1 MFKWIGLFIGII
13 VGRFWGG
20 LIGWLIGSLLDRLFA
35 PKVKIYTHRYQR
47 SDFME
52 SMLILTAAVLKAD
65 GHVERS
71 EFAYVRD
78 YLVRALGPMQ
88 AQNAMNRLT
97 EILGESYNIESV
109 CSELRQSSTIHERLL
124 IIQFLFGVATAD
136 GELHSSEIAT
146 IELISQWCGVARSD
160 YESIKAMFTYG
171 FYGNT
176 GSTGNTSG
184 SGGYSGGYS
193 GGSGSGSGYRS
204 HTLDSDYQILE
215 ISPDASDDEVKK
227 AYRNLAKKYHPD
239 RVAHLGDD
247 MRKAAEEKFSRLS
260 QAYDNIRKSRGM
272 K

>member
-1 MFKWIGLFIGII
+1 MFKWIGAIIGAIS
-13 VGRFWGG
+13 GGFLGG
-20 LIGWLIGSLLDRLFA
+20 LIGWFIGSLIDRLFA
-35 PKVKIYTHRYQR
+35 PKVKIYTQHYQR

-52 SMLILTAAVLKAD
+52 SLLILTSAVLKAD

-78 YLVRALGPMQ
+78 YLVRSLGPMQ
-88 AQNAMNRLT
+88 AQDAMNRLT

-109 CSELRQSSTIHERLL
+109 CSELCQSSTIHERLL

-136 GELHSSEIAT
+136 GELHPSEVAV
-146 IELISQWCGVARSD
+146 IELIAQWSGVARSD
-160 YESIKAMFTYG
+160 YESIKAMFTYS
-171 FYGNT
+171 YSNT
-176 GSTGNTSG
+176 GSG
-184 SGGYSGGYS
+184 SAG
-193 GGSGSGSGYRS
+193 GYRS

-227 AYRNLAKKYHPD
+227 AYRTLAKKYHPD

>member
-1 MFKWIGLFIGII
+1 MFKWIGVIIGAIS
-13 VGRFWGG
+13 GGFLGG
-20 LIGWLIGSLLDRLFA
+20 LIGWFIGSLIDRLFA
-35 PKVKIYTHRYQR
+35 PKVKIYTQHYQR

-52 SMLILTAAVLKAD
+52 SLLILTAAVLKAD
-65 GHVERS
+65 GRVERT

-78 YLVRALGPMQ
+78 YLVRSLGPMQ
-88 AQNAMNRLT
+88 AQDAMNRLT

-109 CSELRQSSTIHERLL
+109 CSELRQNSNIHERLL

-136 GELHSSEIAT
+136 GELHQSEVAV
-146 IELISQWCGVARSD
+146 IELIAQWSGVARSD
-160 YESIKAMFTYG
+160 YESIKAMFTYS
-171 FYGNT
+171 YANT
-176 GSTGNTSG
+176 GNNG
-184 SGGYSGGYS
+184 SYSS
-193 GGSGSGSGYRS
+193 GGSGSGSSSTGGYRS

-215 ISPDASDDEVKK
+215 ISPDATDDEVKK

>member
-1 MFKWIGLFIGII
+1 MFKWIGLIIGGISY
-13 VGRFWGG
+13 GFWGG
-20 LIGWLIGSLLDRLFA
+20 FLGWLLGSLVDRLFA
-35 PKVKIYTHRYQR
+35 PRVKIYTQHYQR

-78 YLVRALGPMQ
+78 YLVRSLGPMQ
-88 AQNAMNRLT
+88 AQEAMNRLT

-136 GELHSSEIAT
+136 GELHQSEVSV
-146 IELISQWCGVARSD
+146 IELIAQWSGVSRSD
-160 YESIKAMFTYG
+160 YESIKAMFTYS
-171 FYGNT
+171 Y
-176 GSTGNTSG
+176 SG
-184 SGGYSGGYS
+184 SSSYGGYSSS
-193 GGSGSGSGYRS
+193 GGSGNTGGYRS

-215 ISPDASDDEVKK
+215 ISPDATDDEVKK

>member
-13 VGRFWGG
+13 TGRFWGG
-20 LIGWLIGSLLDRLFA
+20 VLGWLLGSLLDRLFA
-35 PKVKIYTHRYQR
+35 PKVKIYTRHYQR

-65 GHVERS
+65 GRVERS
-71 EFAYVRD
+71 EFSFVRN

-97 EILGESYNIESV
+97 EILGESYNIEAV
-109 CSELRQSSTIHERLL
+109 CSELRQNSTIHERLL

-136 GELHSSEIAT
+136 GELHQSEIAI
-146 IELISQWCGVARSD
+146 IELIAQWSGVARSD
-160 YESIKAMFTYG
+160 YESIKAMYTYG
-171 FYGNT
+171 FSGNG
-176 GSTGNTSG
+176 GSSS
-184 SGGYSGGYS
+184 SGGSYSGGES
-193 GGSGSGSGYRS
+193 TSYRS

-215 ISPDASDDEVKK
+215 ISPNATDDEVKK

-247 MRKAAEEKFSRLS
+247 MRKAAEEKFARLS
-260 QAYDNIRKSRGM
+260 QAYDNIRKARGM

>member
-13 VGRFWGG
+13 AGRFWGG
-20 LIGWLIGSLLDRLFA
+20 LLGWLIGSLIDRLFA
-35 PKVKIYTHRYQR
+35 PKVKIYTQHYQR

-78 YLVRALGPMQ
+78 YLVRSLGPMQ

-136 GELHSSEIAT
+136 GELHQSEVSV
-146 IELISQWCGVARSD
+146 IELIAQWSGVARSD

-171 FYGNT
+171 YYSNAGNT
-176 GSTGNTSG
+176 GNG
-184 SGGYSGGYS
+184 GGYS
-193 GGSGSGSGYRS
+193 GGSSSGSSGYRS

-215 ISPDASDDEVKK
+215 ISPDASDEEVKK

>member
-13 VGRFWGG
+13 AGHFWGG
-20 LIGWLIGSLLDRLFA
+20 VLGWFLGSLIDRLFA
-35 PKVKIYTHRYQR
+35 PKVKIYTQHYQR

-78 YLVRALGPMQ
+78 YLVRSLGPMH
-88 AQNAMNRLT
+88 AQDAMNRLT

-136 GELHSSEIAT
+136 GELHQSEVSV
-146 IELISQWCGVARSD
+146 IELIAQWSGVARSD
-160 YESIKAMFTYG
+160 YESIKAMFTYSYANSG
-171 FYGNT
+171 NNGSYSSGGNGNT
-176 GSTGNTSG
+176 G
-184 SGGYSGGYS
+184 
-193 GGSGSGSGYRS
+193 GYRS

-227 AYRNLAKKYHPD
+227 AYRSLAKKYHPD

>member
-1 MFKWIGLFIGII
+1 MFKWIGLIIGII
-13 VGRFWGG
+13 TGGFWGG
-20 LIGWLIGSLLDRLFA
+20 FLGWLIGSLIDRLFA
-35 PKVKIYTHRYQR
+35 PKVKIYTQHYQR

-52 SMLILTAAVLKAD
+52 SLLILTAAVLKAD

-71 EFAYVRD
+71 EFAYVRN
-78 YLVRALGPMQ
+78 YLVRSLGPAQ
-88 AQNAMNRLT
+88 AQDAMNRLT

-109 CSELRQSSTIHERLL
+109 CSELRQSSNIHERLL

-136 GELHSSEIAT
+136 GELHQAEIAI
-146 IELISQWCGVARSD
+146 IELIAQWSGVNRND
-160 YESIKAMFTYG
+160 YESIKAMFTYS
-171 FYGNT
+171 YSGNSS
-176 GSTGNTSG
+176 ST
-184 SGGYSGGYS
+184 GGYSNS
-193 GGSGSGSGYRS
+193 GNNGSSSRYRS

-215 ISPDASDDEVKK
+215 ISPDATDEEVKK

>member
-1 MFKWIGLFIGII
+1 MFKWIGLIIGAISY
-13 VGRFWGG
+13 GFWGG
-20 LIGWLIGSLLDRLFA
+20 FLGWLLGSLIDRLFA
-35 PKVKIYTHRYQR
+35 PKVKIYTRHYQR

-78 YLVRALGPMQ
+78 YLVRSLGPMQ

-109 CSELRQSSTIHERLL
+109 CSELRENSTIHERLL

-136 GELHSSEIAT
+136 GELHPSEVAV
-146 IELISQWCGVARSD
+146 IELIAQWCGVARSD
-160 YESIKAMFTYG
+160 YESIKAMFTYS
-171 FYGNT
+171 YAN
-176 GSTGNTSG
+176 SNSG
-184 SGGYSGGYS
+184 SGGGYS
-193 GGSGSGSGYRS
+193 GSSSSGSTGGYRS

-227 AYRNLAKKYHPD
+227 AYRTLAKKYHPD

-260 QAYDNIRKSRGM
+260 QAYDNIRKARGM

>member
-13 VGRFWGG
+13 AGRFWGG
-20 LIGWLIGSLLDRLFA
+20 LLGWLLGSLLDRLFA
-35 PKVKIYTHRYQR
+35 PKVKIYTRHYQR

-65 GHVERS
+65 GRVERS
-71 EFAYVRD
+71 EFAFVRN
-78 YLVRALGPMQ
+78 YLTRSLGPVQ
-88 AQNAMNRLT
+88 AQQALNRLT

-109 CSELRQSSTIHERLL
+109 CSELRQNSTIHERLL

-136 GELHSSEIAT
+136 GELHQSETSI
-146 IELISQWCGVARSD
+146 IELIAQWCGVARSD
-160 YESIKAMFTYG
+160 YESIKAMFSYG

-176 GSTGNTSG
+176 GNSGNG
-184 SGGYSGGYS
+184 SGY
-193 GGSGSGSGYRS
+193 SGSGSAGGYRS

-215 ISPDASDDEVKK
+215 ISPNATDEEVKK
-227 AYRNLAKKYHPD
+227 AYRTLAKKYHPD

-247 MRKAAEEKFSRLS
+247 MRKAAEEKFARLS
-260 QAYDNIRKSRGM
+260 QAYDNIRKARGM

>member
-13 VGRFWGG
+13 AGRFWGG
-20 LIGWLIGSLLDRLFA
+20 LIGWLIGSLIDRLFA
-35 PKVKIYTHRYQR
+35 PKVKIYTQHYQR

-52 SMLILTAAVLKAD
+52 SLLILTAAVLKAD
-65 GHVERS
+65 GHVERT
-71 EFAYVRD
+71 EFTFVRN
-78 YLVRALGPMQ
+78 YLVRSLGPMQ

-109 CSELRQSSTIHERLL
+109 CSELRQSSNIHERLL
-124 IIQFLFGVATAD
+124 IIQFLFGVATSD
-136 GELHSSEIAT
+136 GELHQSEIAI
-146 IELISQWCGVARSD
+146 IELIAQWCGVARSD
-160 YESIKAMFTYG
+160 YESIKAMYTYG

-176 GSTGNTSG
+176 GNNSG
-184 SGGYSGGYS
+184 SGGYS
-193 GGSGSGSGYRS
+193 GGSGSSNGYRS

-215 ISPDASDDEVKK
+215 ISPDATDEEVKK
-227 AYRNLAKKYHPD
+227 AYRTLAKKYHPD

>member
-13 VGRFWGG
+13 AGRFWGG
-20 LIGWLIGSLLDRLFA
+20 LAGWLLGSLIDRLFA
-35 PKVKIYTHRYQR
+35 PKVKIYTQHYQR
-47 SDFME
+47 SDFIE
-52 SMLILTAAVLKAD
+52 SLLILTAAVLKAD

-71 EFAYVRD
+71 EFTFVRN

-109 CSELRQSSTIHERLL
+109 CSELRQNSTIHERLL
-124 IIQFLFGVATAD
+124 ILQFLFGVATAD
-136 GELHSSEIAT
+136 GELHQSETAI
-146 IELISQWCGVARSD
+146 IELIAQWCGVARSD
-160 YESIKAMFTYG
+160 YESIKAMYTYG
-171 FYGNT
+171 FYGTGGNT
-176 GSTGNTSG
+176 GNG
-184 SGGYSGGYS
+184 GGYSGG
-193 GGSGSGSGYRS
+193 GSTGSYRS

-215 ISPDASDDEVKK
+215 ISPDATDDEVKK

>member
-1 MFKWIGLFIGII
+1 MFKWIGLIIGII
-13 VGRFWGG
+13 SGGFWGA
-20 LIGWLIGSLLDRLFA
+20 LLGWFLGSLIDRLFA
-35 PKVKIYTHRYQR
+35 PKVKIYTQHYQR

-52 SMLILTAAVLKAD
+52 SLLILTAAVLKAD

-78 YLVRALGPMQ
+78 YLVRSLGPNQ
-88 AQNAMNRLT
+88 AHQAMNRLT

-109 CSELRQSSTIHERLL
+109 CSELRQNSNIHERLL

-136 GELHSSEIAT
+136 GELHQSEVAV
-146 IELISQWCGVARSD
+146 IELIAQWSGVARSD

-171 FYGNT
+171 YYGN
-176 GSTGNTSG
+176 TGNTSG
-184 SGGYSGGYS
+184 SGSYS
-193 GGSGSGSGYRS
+193 GGSGSSNGYRS

-215 ISPDASDDEVKK
+215 ISPNATDDEVKK

-247 MRKAAEEKFSRLS
+247 MRKAAEEKFARLS

>member
-1 MFKWIGLFIGII
+1 MFKWIGLIIGII

-20 LIGWLIGSLLDRLFA
+20 VLGWFLGSLMDRLFA
-35 PKVKIYTHRYQR
+35 PKVKIYTRHYQR

-78 YLVRALGPMQ
+78 YLVRSLGPMQ

-109 CSELRQSSTIHERLL
+109 CSELRENSTIHERLL

-136 GELHSSEIAT
+136 SELHPSEVAV
-146 IELISQWCGVARSD
+146 IELIAQWCGVARSD
-160 YESIKAMFTYG
+160 YESIKAMFTYS
-171 FYGNT
+171 YSN
-176 GSTGNTSG
+176 SSN
-184 SGGYSGGYS
+184 GGYGGGGYS
-193 GGSGSGSGYRS
+193 GGSTGGYRS

-260 QAYDNIRKSRGM
+260 QAYDNIRKARGM

>member
-78 YLVRALGPMQ
+78 YLVRSLGPQQ
-88 AQNAMNRLT
+88 AQDAMNRLT

-109 CSELRQSSTIHERLL
+109 CAELRENSTIHERLL

-136 GELHSSEIAT
+136 GELHQSEVAV
-146 IELISQWCGVARSD
+146 IELIAQWSGVSRSD

-171 FYGNT
+171 FT
-176 GSTGNTSG
+176 GTPAVPET
-184 SGGYSGGYS
+184 
-193 GGSGSGSGYRS
+193 
-204 HTLDSDYQILE
+204 
-215 ISPDASDDEVKK
+215 PV
-227 AYRNLAKKYHPD
+227 
-239 RVAHLGDD
+239 
-247 MRKAAEEKFSRLS
+247 AAEVTAEVTAEEAEVAAAIGRTRSTATTRFS
-260 QAYDNIRKSRGM
+260 KSRPTQATM
-272 K
+272 R

>member
-1 MFKWIGLFIGII
+1 MFKWIGLIIGGISY
-13 VGRFWGG
+13 GFWGG
-20 LIGWLIGSLLDRLFA
+20 FLGWLLGSLVDRLFA
-35 PKVKIYTHRYQR
+35 PRVKIYTQHYQR

-78 YLVRALGPMQ
+78 YLVRSLGPMQ
-88 AQNAMNRLT
+88 AQEAMNRLT

-136 GELHSSEIAT
+136 GELHQSEVSV
-146 IELISQWCGVARSD
+146 IELIAQWSGVARSD
-160 YESIKAMFTYG
+160 YESIKAMFTYS
-171 FYGNT
+171 YANNGN
-176 GSTGNTSG
+176 N
-184 SGGYSGGYS
+184 GGYSS
-193 GGSGSGSGYRS
+193 GGSGNTGGYRS

-215 ISPDASDDEVKK
+215 ISPDATDDEVKK

>member
-1 MFKWIGLFIGII
+1 MFKWIGLIIGGISYGFIG
-13 VGRFWGG
+13 G
-20 LIGWLIGSLLDRLFA
+20 LLGWLLGSLIDRLFA
-35 PKVKIYTHRYQR
+35 PKVRIYTQHYQR

-52 SMLILTAAVLKAD
+52 SLLILTAAVLKAD

-78 YLVRALGPMQ
+78 YLVRSLGPMQ

-109 CSELRQSSTIHERLL
+109 CLELRENSTIHERLL

-136 GELHSSEIAT
+136 GELHPSEVAV
-146 IELISQWCGVARSD
+146 IELIAQWCGVSRSD
-160 YESIKAMFTYG
+160 YESIKAMFTYSHA
-171 FYGNT
+171 N
-176 GSTGNTSG
+176 SSN
-184 SGGYSGGYS
+184 GGYDGGGYS
-193 GGSGSGSGYRS
+193 GGSTGGYRS

-215 ISPDASDDEVKK
+215 ISPDASDEEVKK

-260 QAYDNIRKSRGM
+260 QAYDNIRKARGM

>member
-1 MFKWIGLFIGII
+1 MFKWIGLIIGAISY
-13 VGRFWGG
+13 GFWGG
-20 LIGWLIGSLLDRLFA
+20 FFGWILGSLIDRLFA
-35 PKVKIYTHRYQR
+35 PKVKIYTQHYQR

-52 SMLILTAAVLKAD
+52 SLLILTAAVLKAD

-78 YLVRALGPMQ
+78 YLVRSLGPQQ
-88 AQNAMNRLT
+88 AHQAMNRLT

-109 CSELRQSSTIHERLL
+109 CSELRESSTIHERLL

-136 GELHSSEIAT
+136 GELHQSEVAV
-146 IELISQWCGVARSD
+146 IELIAQWSGVARSD
-160 YESIKAMFTYG
+160 YESIKAMFTYSYANNSNG
-171 FYGNT
+171 GYG
-176 GSTGNTSG
+176 G
-184 SGGYSGGYS
+184 GGYSS
-193 GGSGSGSGYRS
+193 GGSGSSSGYRS

-227 AYRNLAKKYHPD
+227 AYRTLAKKYHPD

-247 MRKAAEEKFSRLS
+247 MRKAAEEKFARLS
-260 QAYDNIRKSRGM
+260 QAYDNIRKARGM

>member
-1 MFKWIGLFIGII
+1 MFKWIGGII
-13 VGRFWGG
+13 GVISHGFWGG
-20 LIGWLIGSLLDRLFA
+20 VLGWLLGSLIDRLFA
-35 PKVKIYTHRYQR
+35 PKVKVYTQHYQR

-52 SMLILTAAVLKAD
+52 SLLILTAAVLKAD

-78 YLVRALGPMQ
+78 YLVRSLGPNQ
-88 AQNAMNRLT
+88 AHQAMNRLT

-109 CSELRQSSTIHERLL
+109 CMELSQNSNIHERLL

-136 GELHSSEIAT
+136 GELHQTEISI
-146 IELISQWCGVARSD
+146 IELIAQWSGVNRSD
-160 YESIKAMFTYG
+160 YESIKAMFTYS
-171 FYGNT
+171 Y
-176 GSTGNTSG
+176 SG
-184 SGGYSGGYS
+184 SSSYGGYSSS
-193 GGSGSGSGYRS
+193 GGSGNTGGYRS

-215 ISPDASDDEVKK
+215 ISPDATDDEVKK

>member
-1 MFKWIGLFIGII
+1 MFKWIGLIIGGISYGFIG
-13 VGRFWGG
+13 G
-20 LIGWLIGSLLDRLFA
+20 LLGWFLGSLIDRLFA
-35 PKVKIYTHRYQR
+35 PKVRIYTQHYQR

-52 SMLILTAAVLKAD
+52 SLLILTAAVLKAD

-78 YLVRALGPMQ
+78 YLVRSLGPMQ

-109 CSELRQSSTIHERLL
+109 CSELREDSTIHERLL

-136 GELHSSEIAT
+136 GELHSSEVAV
-146 IELISQWCGVARSD
+146 IELIAQWCGVSRSD
-160 YESIKAMFTYG
+160 YESIKAMFTYS
-171 FYGNT
+171 YSN
-176 GSTGNTSG
+176 NN
-184 SGGYSGGYS
+184 GGS
-193 GGSGSGSGYRS
+193 GGSGYTGGSTGGYRS

-215 ISPDASDDEVKK
+215 ISPDASDEEVKK

-247 MRKAAEEKFSRLS
+247 MRKAAEEKFARLS

>member
-13 VGRFWGG
+13 AGRFWGG

-35 PKVKIYTHRYQR
+35 PKVKIYTHHYQR
-47 SDFME
+47 SDFIE
-52 SMLILTAAVLKAD
+52 SLLILTASVLKAD
-65 GHVERS
+65 GRVERT

-78 YLVRALGPMQ
+78 YLVRSLGPMQ

-109 CSELRQSSTIHERLL
+109 CMELRQNSTIHERLL
-124 IIQFLFGVATAD
+124 IIQFLFGVATSD
-136 GELHSSEIAT
+136 GELHQSEVAI
-146 IELISQWCGVARSD
+146 IELIAQWCGVSRSD
-160 YESIKAMFTYG
+160 YESIKAMYTYG
-171 FYGNT
+171 FYGN
-176 GSTGNTSG
+176 GGNNSG
-184 SGGYSGGYS
+184 SGGYS
-193 GGSGSGSGYRS
+193 GGSGSGSSNGYRS

-215 ISPDASDDEVKK
+215 ISPNATDEEVKK
-227 AYRNLAKKYHPD
+227 AYRTLAKKYHPD

>member
-1 MFKWIGLFIGII
+1 MFKWIGLIIGGISYGFIG
-13 VGRFWGG
+13 G
-20 LIGWLIGSLLDRLFA
+20 LLGWLLGSLIDRLFA
-35 PKVKIYTHRYQR
+35 PKVRIYTQHYQR

-52 SMLILTAAVLKAD
+52 SLLILTAAVLKAD

-78 YLVRALGPMQ
+78 YLVRSLGPMQ

-109 CSELRQSSTIHERLL
+109 CSELRENSTIHERLL

-136 GELHSSEIAT
+136 GELHPSEVAV
-146 IELISQWCGVARSD
+146 IELIAQWCGVSRSD
-160 YESIKAMFTYG
+160 YESIKAMFTYSHA
-171 FYGNT
+171 N
-176 GSTGNTSG
+176 SSN
-184 SGGYSGGYS
+184 GGYDGGGYS
-193 GGSGSGSGYRS
+193 GGSTGGYRS

-215 ISPDASDDEVKK
+215 ISPDASDEEVKK

-260 QAYDNIRKSRGM
+260 QAYDNIRKARGM